1 MSGFPTAAD
10 AGSTSARAA
19 VTARRR
25 MALGVDSAAGRRFM
39 LETPKE
45 RVFTKTDL
53 AKYLNA
59 WNGLPNLVSY
69 GSQKNFQYFMQSLKD
84 EHATGFEPDEK
95 WFKAFVAKLILFKTT
110 QDIVK
115 RQKFAAYQA
124 IISAYTVACFAQR
137 FEQDF
142 DLELVWLQQAISSQL
157 VSLISHWTAAID
169 KTIRRTAGARM
180 PSEWAKRLECWD
192 ALRETALDLPAALPP
207 ELADSGKTESSS
219 ASDSA
224 RSVKQ
229 SNLLRSRS
237 IMLHLRPLFA
247 KAEALRREE
256 LTAKLTEFMGCSV
269 NDPKAQIDADN
280 LIQAAA
286 KRGILQDSGDEV
298 SLLARN
304 ISDYPKEVLK
314 DQFLASLNGSN
325 WTERSESI
333 PRFARWL
340 GFKRTGP
347 NIEDAA
353 RSVINS
359 LIRGD
364 RLERWDRRSV
374 VFEVA
379 PVGRQMAPERAP
391 QKISRMA
398 RMFVSAIRSIVSSSC

>member
-1 MSGFPTAAD
+1 M
-10 AGSTSARAA
+10 
-19 VTARRR
+19 
-25 MALGVDSAAGRRFM
+25 
-39 LETPKE
+39 
-45 RVFTKTDL
+45 
-53 AKYLNA
+53 
-59 WNGLPNLVSY
+59 
-69 GSQKNFQYFMQSLKD
+69 
-84 EHATGFEPDEK
+84 
-95 WFKAFVAKLILFKTT
+95 
-110 QDIVK
+110 
-115 RQKFAAYQA
+115 
-124 IISAYTVACFAQR
+124 
-137 FEQDF
+137 
-142 DLELVWLQQAISSQL
+142 
-157 VSLISHWTAAID
+157 
-169 KTIRRTAGARM
+169 
-180 PSEWAKRLECWD
+180 
-192 ALRETALDLPAALPP
+192 
-207 ELADSGKTESSS
+207 
-219 ASDSA
+219 
-224 RSVKQ
+224 
-229 SNLLRSRS
+229 
-237 IMLHLRPLFA
+237 MLHLRPLFA

-364 RLERWDRRSV
+364 KLEKMGSQIRR
-374 VFEVA
+374 
-379 PVGRQMAPERAP
+379 
-391 QKISRMA
+391 I
-398 RMFVSAIRSIVSSSC
+398 